1 MFAVLRKINT
11 SVIFIVALLVVSG
24 CVTQKSKEDIGVI
37 GKAYQNTTARY
48 NGYYNAGLLLDEST
62 LELEKQHQ
70 DNYSHL
76 LPIYKYVEAD
86 NPKAVAEDLDK
97 AMEKV
102 SIVVNLHRISQW
114 TDDCYL
120 LLGKA
125 QFLKQE
131 YESAEETFE
140 FMTAEF
146 HPNAVAEREAK
157 AKARKNRKKAVKKGK
172 SPRTSS
178 SGSNS
183 GGDDK
188 VKLTKKER
196 ERLAKQK
203 KKQRDKARKQHNK
216 EVKKARKKG
225 TKAPPRN
232 KPVST
237 QPKPKNEE
245 IIAAGESQPE
255 NTNTLPAPGSIR
267 LGDLQPRVPE
277 GDPEKYIIKHRP
289 SYQEGILWLAK
300 TYIERENWTNAE
312 RLLKQLE
319 TNGSTYPDVRL
330 EAAKAKAHFYIRQK
344 KFTQAVAPL
353 ETAISMSKD
362 HYMKARLSFILG
374 QIHTEA
380 HRNQEAYAAFEQV
393 LKNQPDYEMEFS
405 ARMKLATAGVNS
417 EEESIKQLE
426 RMLKEEKNKEFQDQ
440 IYFALAEIALAKGD
454 KKEGIKNL
462 ELSLRNSSRNMS
474 QKAEAYLLLADLYF
488 EDQLFVKAKLY
499 YDSTLLVMP
508 ITDERYG
515 RANRTA
521 SNLEDIAKNLQIIT
535 LQDSLLRISS
545 MTSDERRE
553 VALKIKKDRDAK
565 KLAELKAKAAKQSE
579 TRRGSSGPG
588 FGNNVGGNKSNFWAY
603 DDRDVKQG
611 IREFRR
617 KWGTRTLE
625 DDWRRSNRQSISE
638 LAEALSS
645 DNEAPAALTD
655 EEVDEILKDV
665 PGTDKEIN
673 AANKQIEAALIA
685 LGALYRDRL
694 QNYPKAIDALNE
706 LLNRNPTTQYQLDAL
721 YYLYLSY
728 KDLGDAANAKLYYD
742 KIVNGYPETRYAK
755 ILKDPNY
762 LKSFMDQ
769 EMKLTLYYDET
780 YSAFEG
786 RQFQEAYDRI
796 SKVGEKFGST
806 NKLQPRFALLSAMCI
821 GNIQGKE
828 NYIEALKEV
837 IAKYPE
843 EPEAARS
850 KEILR
855 LLGVKVGSGP
865 GQQRDLPTEKGQV
878 GAYKIFDDKL
888 HYVIVVFHDNVSLQ
902 NAKIAV
908 ADYNSKYHKQQK
920 LRMNNIYLG
929 TGDDKLPIIAI
940 RRFRDKK
947 EAMDYYNTVQKNKQD
962 FLDEEKYSYELLPI
976 AQQNYRELLRSK
988 TVDQYRVF
996 FELNYL
1002 N

>member
-1 MFAVLRKINT
+1 MFAVLRKNNT
-11 SVIFIVALLVVSG
+11 SILFIATLLIASG

-62 LELEKQHQ
+62 LELEKQFQ

-86 NPKAVAEDLDK
+86 NPKAVAENLDK
-97 AMEKV
+97 AIEKV
-102 SIVVNLHRISQW
+102 TVVVNLHRVSQW

-120 LLGKA
+120 LLGQA

-146 HPNAVAEREAK
+146 NPNAVAEREAK
-157 AKARKNRKKAVKKGK
+157 AKAKKNRKKAIKKGN
-172 SPRTSS
+172 SPRSASASAST
-178 SGSNS
+178 
-183 GGDDK
+183 GGDDE

-196 ERLAKQK
+196 EKLAKQK
-203 KKQRDKARKQHNK
+203 KKERDKERKQHNR
-216 EVKKARKKG
+216 EVNKARKNG
-225 TKAPPRN
+225 TKPPPRI
-232 KPVST
+232 KSETT
-237 QPKPKNEE
+237 QPGPEE
-245 IIAAGESQPE
+245 QITTAGEALPE
-255 NTNTLPAPGSIR
+255 DNNAPPAPGSIR
-267 LGDLQPRVPE
+267 LGDLQPRMPE

-289 SYQEGILWLAK
+289 SYQEGLLWLAR

-319 TNGSTYPDVRL
+319 TSAATYDDVRR

-344 KFTQAVAPL
+344 KYDQAVGPL
-353 ETAISMSKD
+353 ETAISLTKD
-362 HYMKARLSFILG
+362 HYIKARLNFILG
-374 QIHTEA
+374 QIHQEA
-380 HRNQEAYAAFEQV
+380 HRSQEAYAAFEQV
-393 LKNQPDYEMEFS
+393 LKNHPLYEMEFS
-405 ARMKLATAGVNS
+405 ARMNLATAGVNS
-417 EEESIKQLE
+417 GEESIKQLE

-521 SNLEDIAKNLQIIT
+521 SNLEGIAKNLQIIA
-535 LQDSLLRISS
+535 LQDSLLRISK
-545 MTSDERRE
+545 MTGEERRE
-553 VALKIKKDRDAK
+553 MALKIKRDQDEK
-565 KLAELKAKAAKQSE
+565 KLADLKKNAAKQNA
-579 TRRGSSGPG
+579 TGKGGTGPG
-588 FGNNVGGNKSNFWAY
+588 FGNNPGGGKSNFWAY

-611 IREFRR
+611 LREFRR
-617 KWGTRTLE
+617 KWGTRGLE
-625 DDWRRSNRQSISE
+625 DNWRRSNRQSISE
-638 LAEALSS
+638 LSEALASE
-645 DNEAPAALTD
+645 NKAPAALTD
-655 EEVDEILKDV
+655 EEVEEILKDV
-665 PGTDKEIN
+665 PTSDIEIN
-673 AANKQIEAALIA
+673 AANNQIEAALIA

-694 QNYPKAIDALNE
+694 QNYPKAIESLNE

-728 KDLGDAANAKLYYD
+728 NDMGDATNAQLYFD

-769 EMKLTLYYDET
+769 EMKLTRYYDET
-780 YSAFEG
+780 YAAFEG
-786 RQFQEAYDRI
+786 RQYQEAYDRI
-796 SKVGEKFGST
+796 SKVSEKFGST
-806 NKLQPRFALLSAMCI
+806 NKLQPRFALLSAMCT
-821 GNIQGKE
+821 GNIQGKDT
-828 NYIEALKEV
+828 YVEALKEV

-843 EPEAARS
+843 APEAARA

-855 LLGVKVGSGP
+855 LLGEKVGSGP

-888 HYVIVVFHDNVSLQ
+888 HYVIVVFHEDISL
-902 NAKIAV
+902 NDAKIAV
-908 ADYNSKYHKQQK
+908 SDYNDKYHKLQK

-929 TGDDKLPIIAI
+929 TGDDKLPILAI
-940 RRFRDKK
+940 RRFRDKN
-947 EAMDYYNTVQKNKQD
+947 EAMDYYNTVQKNKRD
-962 FLDEEKYSYELLPI
+962 FLDETKFNYELLPI
-976 AQQNYRELLRSK
+976 AQDNYRELLKSK
-988 TVDQYRVF
+988 TVDEYRVF

-1002 N
+1002 K

>member
-1 MFAVLRKINT
+1 M
-11 SVIFIVALLVVSG
+11 LLVASG
-24 CVTQKSKEDIGVI
+24 CVTQKSKEDRGVI

-62 LELEKQHQ
+62 LELEKQFQ

-86 NPKAVAEDLDK
+86 NPKAVAKDIDK
-97 AMEKV
+97 AIEKV
-102 SIVVNLHRISQW
+102 SVVVNLHRVSQW

-120 LLGKA
+120 LLGQA

-146 HPNAVAEREAK
+146 HPNAVAERAAK
-157 AKARKNRKKAVKKGK
+157 AKAKKNRKKAIKKGN
-172 SPRTSS
+172 SPRSASASAST
-178 SGSNS
+178 
-183 GGDDK
+183 GGDDE

-196 ERLAKQK
+196 EKLAKQK
-203 KKQRDKARKQHNK
+203 KKERDKERKQHNR
-216 EVKKARKKG
+216 EVNKARKNG
-225 TKAPPRN
+225 TKPPPRKKPGTTQPEPEKEITAAEKALPEDNNAPP
-232 KPVST
+232 V
-237 QPKPKNEE
+237 
-245 IIAAGESQPE
+245 
-255 NTNTLPAPGSIR
+255 PGSIR
-267 LGDLQPRVPE
+267 LGDLQQRMPE

-289 SYQEGILWLAK
+289 SYQEGILWLAR

-319 TNGSTYPDVRL
+319 TSAATYDDVRR

-344 KFTQAVAPL
+344 KYDQAVGPL
-353 ETAISMSKD
+353 ETAIALTKD
-362 HYMKARLSFILG
+362 HYIKARLSFILG
-374 QIHTEA
+374 QIHQLA
-380 HRNQEAYAAFEQV
+380 HRSQEAYAAFEQV
-393 LKNQPDYEMEFS
+393 LENHPLYEMEFS
-405 ARMKLATAGVNS
+405 ARMNLATAGVNS
-417 EEESIKQLE
+417 GEESIKQLG

-521 SNLEDIAKNLQIIT
+521 SNLEGIAKNLQIIA
-535 LQDSLLRISS
+535 LQDSLLRISK
-545 MTSDERRE
+545 MTGEERRE
-553 VALKIKKDRDAK
+553 AALKIKRDQDEK
-565 KLAELKAKAAKQSE
+565 KLADLKKNAAKQNA
-579 TRRGSSGPG
+579 TGKGGTAPG
-588 FGNNVGGNKSNFWAY
+588 FGNNPGGNKSNFWAY

-611 IREFRR
+611 LREFRR
-617 KWGTRTLE
+617 KWGTRGLE

-638 LAEALSS
+638 LSEALASE
-645 DNEAPAALTD
+645 NEAPAALTD
-655 EEVDEILKDV
+655 EEVKEILKDV
-665 PGTDKEIN
+665 PTSDIEIN

-694 QNYPKAIDALNE
+694 QNYPKAIESLNE

-728 KDLGDAANAKLYYD
+728 NDMGDATNAQLYFD

-769 EMKLTLYYDET
+769 EMKLTRYYDET
-780 YSAFEG
+780 YAAFEG
-786 RQFQEAYDRI
+786 RQYQEAYDRI

-806 NKLQPRFALLSAMCI
+806 NKLQPRFALLSAMCT
-821 GNIQGKE
+821 GNIQGKDT
-828 NYIEALKEV
+828 YVEALKEV
-837 IAKYPE
+837 IAKYPQ
-843 EPEAARS
+843 EPEAARA

-855 LLGVKVGSGP
+855 LLGEKVGSGP
-865 GQQRDLPTEKGQV
+865 GQQRDLPTEEGQV

-888 HYVIVVFHDNVSLQ
+888 HYVIIVFHEDISL
-902 NAKIAV
+902 NDAKIAV
-908 ADYNSKYHKQQK
+908 ADYNSKYHKLQK

-940 RRFRDKK
+940 RRFRDKN
-947 EAMDYYNTVQKNKQD
+947 EAMDYYNTVQKNKRD
-962 FLDEEKYSYELLPI
+962 FLDEAKFHYELLPI
-976 AQQNYRELLRSK
+976 AQDNYRELLKSK
-988 TVDQYRVF
+988 TVDEYSVF

-1002 N
+1002 K